1 MSANVL
7 GTPSTGVVVTGGG
20 SGIGRACALA
30 LAEVGRPVAV
40 WDINGAGAKETANLC
55 SSQHGVPAIAAEV
68 DVRDQSALATH
79 VDEALDALGTIG
91 GLVHAAGV
99 AGPMPVDFI
108 DEESWD
114 AVLDVNLRAEAFLVR
129 ALLPA
134 LKASGKGAAIV
145 GIASVE
151 AIVGN
156 GMIPA
161 YCASKAG
168 LLGLTRALCHRLAV
182 DGIRINAI
190 CPGAIDTPML
200 APILAMPEAR
210 TRLEERV
217 PLSRVADPSEIAK
230 VARFLLSD
238 EASYMHGASV
248 VVDGGMTAVN

>member
-1 MSANVL
+1 MSPAAERL
-7 GTPSTGVVVTGGG
+7 GLPGTGVVVTGGG
-20 SGIGRACALA
+20 SGIGRACCLA
-30 LAEVGRPVAV
+30 LAEVGRPVAA
-40 WDINGAGAKETANLC
+40 WDVNGPGAKETAELC
-55 SSQHGVPAIAAEV
+55 GGFAAEV
-68 DVRDQSALATH
+68 DVRDQAA
-79 VDEALDALGTIG
+79 VEAAAAETLDALGSIG

-129 ALLPA
+129 ALLPS
-134 LKASGKGAAIV
+134 LTASGPGAAVV
-145 GIASVE
+145 GISSVE
-151 AIVGN
+151 GLVGN

-161 YCASKAG
+161 YCSSKAG
-168 LLGLTRALCHRLAV
+168 LLGLTRSLAHRLGV
-182 DGIRINAI
+182 DGIRVNAI

-200 APILAMPEAR
+200 APLLAMPDMKAR
-210 TRLEERV
+210 MEERI

-238 EASYMHGASV
+238 EASYMTGAAV

>member
-1 MSANVL
+1 MSPL
-7 GTPSTGVVVTGGG
+7 TPATGVVVTGGA
-20 SGIGRACALA
+20 SGIGRATCVA
-30 LAEVGRPVAV
+30 LAEAGRPVAP
-40 WDINGAGAKETANLC
+40 WDVNGAAAKETADEC
-55 SSQHGVPAIAAEV
+55 ASRFGVPVFAAEV
-68 DVRDQSALATH
+68 DVREQAAIEAAVSAT
-79 VDEALDALGTIG
+79 VDALGTVG

-99 AGPMPVDFI
+99 AEPMPIDFM
-108 DEESWD
+108 DEAAWD

-134 LKASGKGAAIV
+134 LKAAGPGAAVV
-145 GIASVE
+145 GISSVE
-151 AIVGN
+151 ALVGN

-168 LLGLTRALCHRLAV
+168 LLGLTRALAHRLGI

-200 APILAMPEAR
+200 APLLAIPEAR
-210 TRLEERV
+210 ARLEERI
-217 PLSRVADPSEIAK
+217 PLSRVADPSEIGR

-238 EASYMHGASV
+238 DASYIHGAAI